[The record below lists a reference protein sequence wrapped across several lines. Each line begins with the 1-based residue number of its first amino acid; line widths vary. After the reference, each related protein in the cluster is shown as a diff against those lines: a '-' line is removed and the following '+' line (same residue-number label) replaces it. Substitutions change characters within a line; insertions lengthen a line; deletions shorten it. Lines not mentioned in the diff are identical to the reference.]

1 MKSFVRFTL
10 KQTVFI
16 NLVFVLC
23 MVVGVFATFDLPVE
37 RYPNVHMGK
46 VLVSAYLPGAAPEEV
61 EALVTRKIE
70 DALDGLE
77 NVEYI
82 SSRSYRQRSSVMI
95 KFLDDT
101 DYAKGFD
108 DLRFKVLSIQNDLP
122 RGMDPPVFTE
132 IDVSEWLPV
141 VTVNLTGERSNRA
154 LTVIA
159 EEMKL
164 GLKRIPG
171 VQKVDIEGE
180 HVREF
185 HILLDPDKLSRHNLS
200 FEQAAA
206 GLTRANVSI
215 PAGDFATPE
224 GEYVIVV
231 DERFRT
237 RAQVAAVILKRDG
250 DGSFVTMADVM
261 NDARLAYRDPFVITS
276 VNGRDSVALKV
287 VKSENGNAMHI
298 AAAVEEVVASMR
310 TQLAQEGVEPVLTQ
324 DQRIYIQESITTLGA
339 NMLVGIFLVMLIIWL
354 FMGFRNAML
363 TTVGIPFSFLVTMI
377 IMWLTGNSLNEITL
391 FSFVLVSGIIVD
403 DAIVVVENIYRHYQE
418 GKPVRE
424 AIIDGTSEVFLP
436 VVAATSTTVAA
447 FLPMLIMSG
456 STGEFF
462 ALVPKAVTFAILASL
477 IECLLILTT
486 HFHDWPG
493 LKRVSPQGER
503 QRERGFILVLKSVAD
518 RVLLVAIRRR
528 WLAMGAVS
536 AAFFLA
542 MAILLVS
549 ITGRAPLI
557 RIKFF
562 PDNYMVY
569 YVELQGPV
577 ATPIEQTRDLLKEV
591 SAHIVSKGPGTAKS
605 ATAYAGFVVT
615 EDYEQVFGTNLGN
628 VVVEMPSK
636 EDQQIR
642 DPEEYLDAMRQELEG
657 FAAQGWTM
665 RIRAEKDGP
674 PAGKDVTIR
683 ILGTNHEAVQG
694 LAEEMHSFLRFDP
707 SVAPHLINLDD
718 DQGVPNRI
726 VRFHPDVRR
735 IAEYDLTPEV
745 VAGLAAS
752 VLDGRF
758 IGKYRVADEEVDLRL
773 KIDPAL
779 LRDPLE
785 ALNTPLLEHELGPLR
800 LADLAQASI
809 FMEAGQLN
817 RFQGQRAVTLTANIM
832 PGAPETTPGIVQKSS
847 RFFDSI
853 RDQFPGAALDFSG
866 EFESTRKSFGS
877 LAAAFVVAVLAIYLI
892 LATQF
897 RSYLQPVIILSS
909 VVFALTGVVFGTF
922 LTRSVF
928 TVNSFIATVGVTGVV
943 VNNSLV
949 LLDFI
954 NKSYASG
961 LSRLEAMREGVRI
974 RLRPMLLT
982 TLTTTLGLLPMA
994 VGFPSYSLVWG
1005 TMATTFVT
1013 GLCTASAL
1021 SIFLV
1026 PVQWDILTG
1035 ATERIKGRRKAVV
1048 NLD

>member
-82 SSRSYRQRSSVMI
+82 SSRSYRQRSSVMV

-206 GLTRANVSI
+206 GLARANVSI

-261 NDARLAYRDPFVITS
+261 NDARPAYRDPFVITS

-298 AAAVEEVVASMR
+298 AAAVEEMVASMR
-310 TQLAQEGVEPVLTQ
+310 PLLAQEGVEPILTQ
-324 DQRIYIQESITTLGA
+324 DQRTSIQESITTLGA

-403 DAIVVVENIYRHYQE
+403 DAIVVVENIYRHFQE

-424 AIIDGTSEVFLP
+424 AIVDGTSEVFLP

-477 IECLLILTT
+477 IECLLILPT

-493 LKRVSPQGER
+493 LRRVGPEGER

-518 RVLLVAIRRR
+518 RVLLIAIRRR
-528 WLAMGAVS
+528 WLAMASVS
-536 AAFFLA
+536 AAFFMA

-577 ATPIEQTRDLLKEV
+577 ATPIEQTRDLLKEI

-605 ATAYAGFVVT
+605 ASAYAGFVVT

-642 DPEEYLDAMRQELEG
+642 DPEEYLNAMRQELAG
-657 FAAQGWTM
+657 FATQGWTM
-665 RIRAEKDGP
+665 RVRAEKDGP

-694 LAEEMHSFLRFDP
+694 LAEQMHRFLHFDP

-726 VRFHPDVRR
+726 VRFHPDGRR

-773 KIDPAL
+773 KIDPDL
-779 LRDPLE
+779 LSDPLE
-785 ALNTPLLEHELGPLR
+785 ALKTPLLEHELGPLR
-800 LADLAQASI
+800 LSDLAQASI

-832 PGAPETTPGIVQKSS
+832 PGAPETTPSIVQKTSQ
-847 RFFDSI
+847 FFDSI

-1013 GLCTASAL
+1013 GLCTATAL

-1026 PVQWDILTG
+1026 PVQWDILTS
-1035 ATERIKGRRKAVV
+1035 ASERAKGRRKAVV
-1048 NLD
+1048 NQD

>member
-1 MKSFVRFTL
+1 MRSFVRFTL

-46 VLVSAYLPGAAPEEV
+46 VLVSAYLPGAAPDEV
-61 EALVTRKIE
+61 EALVTQKIE

-77 NVEYI
+77 DVEYI
-82 SSRSYRQRSSVMI
+82 SSRSYRERSSIMV

-101 DYAKGFD
+101 DYGRGFD

-141 VTVNLTGERSNRA
+141 VTVNLIGERSNRS
-154 LTVIA
+154 LTLVA
-159 EEMKL
+159 EELKV
-164 GLKRIPG
+164 GLKRIAG
-171 VQKVDIEGE
+171 VQKVEIEGE

-185 HILLDPDKLSRHNLS
+185 HVLLDPGKLTRHNLS
-200 FEQAAA
+200 FEQVAA
-206 GLTRANVSI
+206 GLNRANVSI
-215 PAGDFATPE
+215 PAGDFSTPE

-231 DERFRT
+231 DERFRS
-237 RAQVAAVILKRDG
+237 REQVAAVILKRDG
-250 DGSFVTMADVM
+250 DGSFVSVADVM
-261 NDARLAYRDPFVITS
+261 NDARMAYRDPFVITS
-276 VNGRDSVALKV
+276 VNGRDSVSLKV
-287 VKSENGNAMHI
+287 VKSKQGNALHI
-298 AAAVEEVVASMR
+298 AAAVEEMVASMR
-310 TQLAQEGVEPVLTQ
+310 PLMDQEGIEPVLTQ
-324 DQRIYIQESITTLGA
+324 DQRIYIQESISTLGA
-339 NMLVGIFLVMLIIWL
+339 NMLVGIFLVTLIIWL

-403 DAIVVVENIYRHYQE
+403 DAIVVVENIYRHFQE
-418 GKPVRE
+418 GKPIRE
-424 AIIDGTSEVFLP
+424 AVIEGTSEVFLP
-436 VVAATSTTVAA
+436 VIAATTTTVAA
-447 FLPMLIMSG
+447 FLPMLIMTG

-462 ALVPKAVTFAILASL
+462 ALVPKAVSFAILASL

-486 HFHDWPG
+486 HFLGWPG
-493 LKRVSPQGER
+493 LKRER
-503 QRERGFILVLKSVAD
+503 AEGQQRERWFILMFKRAAD
-518 RVLLVAIRRR
+518 RVLLLALRRR
-528 WLAMGAVS
+528 WLSIASVTV
-536 AAFFLA
+536 AFVLA
-542 MAILLVS
+542 MAMLLVS
-549 ITGRAPLI
+549 ITGRVPLI
-557 RIKFF
+557 RIQFF
-562 PDNYMVY
+562 PDNYLVY

-577 ATPIEQTRDLLKEV
+577 ATPIEKTRDLLKDI
-591 SAHIVSKGPGTAKS
+591 SGFIVAKGPGVAKS

-628 VVVEMPSK
+628 VVVEMPSR

-642 DPEEYLDAMRQELEG
+642 DPEAYLDTMRKELEG
-657 FAAQGWTM
+657 FAIDGWIM
-665 RIRAEKDGP
+665 RVRAEKDGP
-674 PAGKDVTIR
+674 PAGKDVTVR
-683 ILGTNHEAVQG
+683 ILGTNHAAVEG
-694 LAEEMHSFLRFDP
+694 LAQEMHNYLRSDP
-707 SVAPHLINLDD
+707 GVAPHLLNLED

-726 VRFHPDVRR
+726 LRFHPDIRR
-735 IAEYDLTPEV
+735 ISEYDLTPEA

-758 IGKYRVADEEVDLRL
+758 VGKYRVADEEVDLRL

-779 LRDPLE
+779 LGDPLQ
-785 ALNTPLLEHELGPLR
+785 ALDTPLLEHELGPLR
-800 LADLAQASI
+800 LSDLAQASI
-809 FMEAGQLN
+809 SMEAGQLN

-832 PGAPETTPGIVQKSS
+832 PGAPETTPSIVQKTSV
-847 RFFDSI
+847 FFDSI
-853 RDQFPGAALDFSG
+853 RDRFPGATLDFSG

-877 LAAAFVVAVLAIYLI
+877 LAAAFVIAVLAIYLI

-897 RSYLQPVIILSS
+897 GSYLQPVIILSS
-909 VVFALTGVVFGTF
+909 VVFALTGVIFGTF

-943 VNNSLV
+943 VNNSLI

-954 NKSYASG
+954 NKLYGSG
-961 LSRLEAMREGVRI
+961 LSRLESMREGVRI
-974 RLRPMLLT
+974 RLRPILLT

-994 VGFPSYSLVWG
+994 IGFPSYSLVWG

-1013 GLCTASAL
+1013 GLCTATAL

-1035 ATERIKGRRKAVV
+1035 IAEWRKRRG
-1048 NLD
+1048 DGSHTRG